1 MRRAKGLLV
10 VLLLY
15 ACFLAGCASLGGD
28 KEIVKGQLGAKLDEY
43 LARTTPFGFSGACL
57 VAKDGEI
64 ILNKGYGMAVRS
76 EGVKNTAQTVFSVGS
91 ITKQFTA
98 AGIMKLEM
106 EGKLNTH
113 DLVSRYLEGVG
124 PDKASITLH
133 DLLTHTSG
141 LVQDVGK
148 DYDVAE
154 RDETVAKILEQ
165 PLEFQPGERFEYT
178 NVGYILLAAI
188 VEKVTGQPYEEFL
201 NQNLFEPA
209 DMHFTGYRL
218 PQWNERVVAHWYV
231 GETDNGTPL
240 EKPYPYWNLI
250 GNGGILST
258 TADMYKWHLALTGD
272 EILST
277 VAKEKLYTA
286 NLNDYAYGW
295 DVLDTPHGTL
305 IQHNGGS
312 MLGNSAEFIRYVDA
326 DVVIVILCNQSYG
339 TEPLSDVVKRK
350 IETIVFGGEVA
361 VPPAV
366 RKINPADLA
375 KFAGDYKLSSGG
387 LLKVSLERAGLMIT
401 AKGQDAVNPLV
412 FPENAD
418 PSFCRNFNDRSQKI
432 FGAAIQGDYGP
443 FGEVLAN
450 REERLD
456 RVRDFIDMR
465 MKAYQDRTGVIQE
478 AKALGTLPSS
488 YEKGALETIVELKG
502 EKGSIFFSSIW
513 LDDQNIGVA
522 PIPSAKTVSIPF
534 LPVSKSEFAGY
545 HLGMAQEV
553 RVSFQA
559 GEGGS
564 VAVLTVHCTGADI
577 DARKLAGE
585 I

>member
-1 MRRAKGLLV
+1 MRKAKGLTVV
-10 VLLLY
+10 VLLC
-15 ACFLAGCASLGGD
+15 ACFLAGCASLGSD

-64 ILNKGYGMAVRS
+64 ILNKGYGMAIRP

-106 EGKLNTH
+106 EARLNTH
-113 DLVSRYLEGVG
+113 DLVSRYLDGVG

-148 DYDVAE
+148 DYDVAP
-154 RDETVAKILEQ
+154 RDQTVAKILEQ

-188 VEKVTGQPYEEFL
+188 IEKVSGRPYEEFL
-201 NQNLFEPA
+201 KQNLFEPA

-258 TADMYKWHLALTGD
+258 TADLYKWHLALTGD

-312 MLGNSAEFIRYVDA
+312 MLGNSAEFIRYADA
-326 DVVIVILCNQSYG
+326 DVVIIILCNQSYG
-339 TEPLSDVVKRK
+339 TEPLSDVARRK
-350 IETIVFGGEVA
+350 IETIVFGGAVA
-361 VPPAV
+361 IPPAV
-366 RKINPADLA
+366 RKINPAGLA

-387 LLKVSLERAGLMIT
+387 LLKVSLEGAGLMIT
-401 AKGQDAVNPLV
+401 AEGQDAVNPLV

-418 PSFCRNFNDRSQKI
+418 PSFCRNLNEISQKI
-432 FGAAIQGDYGP
+432 FGAAIRGDYGP

-465 MKAYQDRTGVIQE
+465 MKAYQDRTGMIQE

-488 YEKGALETIVELKG
+488 YEEGALETIVELKG

-522 PIPSAKTVSIPF
+522 PVRSAKTVSIPF

-553 RVSFQA
+553 RISFQA
-559 GEGGS
+559 GEGDS
-564 VAVLTVHCTGADI
+564 VVGLTIHCTGADV
-577 DARKLAGE
+577 DARKSAGE

>member
-1 MRRAKGLLV
+1 MSQTTNFLTA
-10 VLLLY
+10 LLLC
-15 ACFLAGCASLGGD
+15 ACLLAACGILGGD
-28 KEIVKGQLGAKLDEY
+28 EEVVKGELGAKLDEY
-43 LARTTPFGFSGACL
+43 LTKITPFGFSGACL

-76 EGVKNTAQTVFSVGS
+76 EGVENTAQTVFSVGS

-98 AGIMKLEM
+98 GGIMKLEM

-113 DLVSRYLEGVG
+113 DLLSTYLEGV
-124 PDKASITLH
+124 PNDKASISLH

-154 RDETVAKILEQ
+154 RDGTVKKILEQ

-178 NVGYILLAAI
+178 NVGYTLLAAI
-188 VEKVTGQPYEEFL
+188 LEKVSGQPYEEFL
-201 NQNLFEPA
+201 NQNLFKPA

-258 TADMYKWHLALTGD
+258 AEDMYKWHLALTGD

-277 VAKEKLYTA
+277 DAKEKLYTPY
-286 NLNDYAYGW
+286 LNDYAYGW
-295 DVLDTPHGTL
+295 DVLDTPRGTL

-326 DVVIVILCNQSYG
+326 DVVIVLLCNQSYG
-339 TEPLSDVVKRK
+339 TEPLSEVVRDK
-350 IETIVFGGEVA
+350 IETLVFGGEVA
-361 VPPAV
+361 VPPSV
-366 RKINPADLA
+366 RKPDPADLA
-375 KFAGDYKLSSGG
+375 RLAGEYKLPSGG
-387 LLKVSLERAGLMIT
+387 RLTVSIESSRLIIKAE
-401 AKGQDAVNPLV
+401 GQDALNPLV
-412 FPENAD
+412 FPEHAD
-418 PSFCRNFNDRSQKI
+418 PNFCQNLNKLSQEI
-432 FGAAIQGDYGP
+432 FQAAIQGDYGP

-450 REERLD
+450 KEERFD
-456 RVRDFIDMR
+456 RVREFIDTR
-465 MKAYQDRTGVIQE
+465 TKAYQDRTGVIQE

-513 LDDQNIGVA
+513 LEDKNIGVA
-522 PIPSAKTVSIPF
+522 PVRSAKTIAIPF
-534 LPVSKSEFAGY
+534 LPLSKSEFAGY
-545 HLGMAQEV
+545 HLGMAHDV
-553 RVSFQA
+553 RVTFQTGDGGLVA
-559 GEGGS
+559 G
-564 VAVLTVHCTGADI
+564 LTIHCTGADI
-577 DARKLAGE
+577 KARKLAGD